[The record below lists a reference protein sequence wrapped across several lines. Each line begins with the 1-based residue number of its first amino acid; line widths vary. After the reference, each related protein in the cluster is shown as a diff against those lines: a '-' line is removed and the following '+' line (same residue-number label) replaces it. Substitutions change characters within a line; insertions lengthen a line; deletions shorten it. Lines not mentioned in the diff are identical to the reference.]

1 MKTFAMHILFQNILT
16 IVYQDQINY
25 SIKRAH
31 LFSLYS
37 AGLFTFVVSSD
48 IINIINCTCYVFANI
63 PKLVF
68 KETFKWSSTI
78 KERKYWMCS
87 ALTTT
92 GWHHKYLHA
101 HSLLPTQSAQR
112 SFTARDLQIQTR
124 PTVIYLLRKPLF

>member
-16 IVYQDQINY
+16 VVYQDQINY

-48 IINIINCTCYVFANI
+48 IINIINFTCFMFAKI

-68 KETFKWSSTI
+68 KETSK
-78 KERKYWMCS
+78 
-87 ALTTT
+87 
-92 GWHHKYLHA
+92 
-101 HSLLPTQSAQR
+101 
-112 SFTARDLQIQTR
+112 
-124 PTVIYLLRKPLF
+124 